1 MRSIITLNAIHLA
14 PKFVKLKDR
23 HLCVSEV
30 KLATKSSVNP
40 RINLPVR
47 SSTERGSVG
56 DAGTKPIVQSITQ
69 AILQACV
76 ELITKLVTNRVTK
89 LIVEKRRETPC
100 VITNPTRDDC
110 LANVNYRL
118 RMSSGVRRASIR
130 SVRFFSR
137 YRAPRQPRGYCFQFF
152 VGRWDTAKRGA
163 REKRMEHS
171 LIERKGERKRMM
183 RLESRFAPWWMDHLK
198 RIAP

>member
-14 PKFVKLKDR
+14 SKFVKLKDR

-118 RMSSGVRRASIR
+118 RSPADVERSSPCVNPLDQIFLAIPRATIAVIVFSFSLDGGRPR
-130 SVRFFSR
+130 SGE
-137 YRAPRQPRGYCFQFF
+137 YKKKE
-152 VGRWDTAKRGA
+152 WD
-163 REKRMEHS
+163 
-171 LIERKGERKRMM
+171 
-183 RLESRFAPWWMDHLK
+183 
-198 RIAP
+198 IAW

>member
-14 PKFVKLKDR
+14 SKFVKLKDR

-118 RMSSGVRRASIR
+118 RSPKDIELSSPCVNSLGQIFLAIPRATIAVIVFSFSSDGGRPR
-130 SVRFFSR
+130 SEEH
-137 YRAPRQPRGYCFQFF
+137 
-152 VGRWDTAKRGA
+152 
-163 REKRMEHS
+163 EKKEQ
-171 LIERKGERKRMM
+171 
-183 RLESRFAPWWMDHLK
+183 D
-198 RIAP
+198 IAW